1 MKAVTEFVVSVMRT
15 EGPVGNGGVEYLRIR
30 SHSCRDFFFLL
41 LLLRQELTEVHCSY
55 VAHRTMQI
63 V

>member
-30 SHSCRDFFFLL
+30 SHSCRDFFVVVVAETGTYRSTLFL
-41 LLLRQELTEVHCSY
+41 CS
-55 VAHRTMQI
+55 T
-63 V
+63 